1 MALVLASDTSHAN
14 GNITVVTNKNKQ
26 SRDDASTIQHL
37 KTLNDELSKLSIVH
51 LPDLPSIKYSSKKIT
66 NYDIDQLIGTY
77 SLWYVHVIEIIAI
90 HLYYKY

>member
-1 MALVLASDTSHAN
+1 MSKNIFRKPINISHHKTVIPDIAAKTS
-14 GNITVVTNKNKQ
+14 
-26 SRDDASTIQHL
+26 SM

-77 SLWYVHVIEIIAI
+77 SLWYVHFIEIIAI
-90 HLYYKY
+90 NLYYKY